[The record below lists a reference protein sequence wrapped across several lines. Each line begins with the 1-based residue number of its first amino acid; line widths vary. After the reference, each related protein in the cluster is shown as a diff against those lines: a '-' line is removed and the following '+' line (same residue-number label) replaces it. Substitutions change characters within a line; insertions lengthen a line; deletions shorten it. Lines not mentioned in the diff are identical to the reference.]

1 VSAAGARRIAIT
13 GANGLV
19 GRALAR
25 RWPAAVAFSHEDL
38 DITDRAATERVLAG
52 FDLVFNCAVTGVDEC
67 ERDPA
72 LARAVNVDGPANV
85 AACVPAIVHFST
97 NYVFAGDEEK
107 LYAEDDPPSPVNVYG
122 ATKWEGERAVA
133 GASSRAFIVRTS
145 WVYGPGKENFLGTV
159 AAKLRA
165 GERVRAIGD
174 RFASCTYVE
183 DLVEAVAA
191 IVARHPP
198 GTFHA
203 VNDGV
208 VSYETFAREAA
219 RLVGADASL
228 IETVSE
234 AGVMR
239 APRPRYTP
247 MRPSLPMR
255 SWQAALAD
263 YTRRSAGKETPG
275 V

>member
-1 VSAAGARRIAIT
+1 MTAGVARRFAIT

-25 RWPAAVAFSHEDL
+25 RWPEAVALSHADV
-38 DITDRAATERVLAG
+38 DITDPDATKRVLGG
-52 FDLVFNCAVTGVDEC
+52 FDLVFNCAVIGVDDC
-67 ERDPA
+67 ERDPV
-72 LARAVNVDGPANV
+72 LARAVNVEGPANV
-85 AACVPAIVHFST
+85 AASVAAIVHFST

-107 LYAEDDPPSPVNVYG
+107 LYSEDDEPHPVNVYG

-133 GASSRAFIVRTS
+133 AASARAFIIRTS

-159 AAKLRA
+159 GEKLRA

-174 RFASCTYVE
+174 MFASCTYVE
-183 DLVEAVAA
+183 DLVEAVGA
-191 IVARHPP
+191 IVSRHPP
-198 GTFHA
+198 GTFHV
-203 VNDGV
+203 VNEGV

-219 RLVGADASL
+219 RRVGADPSL

-234 AGVMR
+234 ADVMR

-247 MRPSLPMR
+247 MRNSLPMR
-255 SWQAALAD
+255 SWRGALAA
-263 YTRRSAGKETPG
+263 YLAESGR
-275 V
+275 